1 MLKSEAVKHFGTALA
16 LARALGIS
24 SASVSEWGEYVP
36 EGRAY
41 QLQVM
46 TAGALRV
53 DPSIYQR
60 RQQNGKPSN
69 A

>member
-1 MLKSEAVKHFGTALA
+1 MLKEDAVKHFGGAAALA
-16 LARALGIS
+16 KALGI
-24 SASVSEWGEYVP
+24 ALPSVSEWGDIIP

-41 QLQVM
+41 QLQVI

-53 DPSIYQR
+53 DPRLYAKR
-60 RQQNGKPSN
+60 TGAN

>member
-1 MLKSEAVKHFGTALA
+1 MYKNEVVAYFGTAIA
-16 LARALGIS
+16 LAKALGIS
-24 SASVSEWGEYVP
+24 AASVSEWGDLIP

-53 DPSIYQR
+53 DPSAY
-60 RQQNGKPSN
+60 NKPR
-69 A
+69 ADDGR